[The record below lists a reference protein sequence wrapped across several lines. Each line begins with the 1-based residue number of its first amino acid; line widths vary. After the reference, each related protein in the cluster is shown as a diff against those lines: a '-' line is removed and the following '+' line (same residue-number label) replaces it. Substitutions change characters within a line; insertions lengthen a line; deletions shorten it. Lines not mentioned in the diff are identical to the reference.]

1 MTDILGSRL
10 KVGALVPSVNSSV
23 EPEFAAMSV
32 KGVTSLAARIQIP
45 NQRFSSDAD
54 AAAIVAATEP
64 DLLPAVD
71 RLISCN
77 PDRIIMAMAVPC
89 FWGGVAGSAVM
100 QKKLDERAGVPV
112 LLRAGL
118 KHSGSHTYRCDF
130 AVYATGGSTR
140 RKLVC
145 GIRV

>member
-23 EPEFAAMSV
+23 EPEFAAMRV
-32 KGVTSLAARIQIP
+32 AGVTSLAARIQIP

-71 RLISCN
+71 RLMSCN
-77 PDRIIMAMAVPC
+77 PDRIIMARKNSMNAPVYPC
-89 FWGGVAGSAVM
+89 CCHPM
-100 QKKLDERAGVPV
+100 Q
-112 LLRAGL
+112 
-118 KHSGSHTYRCDF
+118 S
-130 AVYATGGSTR
+130 R
-140 RKLVC
+140 RP
-145 GIRV
+145 